1 MNLLRRWS
9 PWALLLLALAGLI
22 GPRLTGDA
30 EEIVA
35 PPFARPLWL
44 DRSAPPNRHLL
55 LSTKDLE
62 ASLDWQW
69 GPPAGFALTGTYRLP
84 EGASARLSW
93 TGPEG
98 SLVLAELTGAGGR
111 FALDGRDI
119 AFRLRLGLSP
129 FQSPLERLFPEPG
142 PYRLRYEGTTPP
154 EELAADLHLSG
165 GRWGLLGTDQRGR
178 DVFRLFLAGIF
189 VSLLIGLAATLL
201 AALLGT
207 TAGLLGG
214 YLGGA
219 VDGALMRLADLLLAL
234 PLLPILM
241 VLAGLWGRGL
251 WQLILIL
258 GLFSWMGTARTVRA
272 LTLSLREAPFVEN
285 LRALGA
291 PTWYILGRHLLP
303 EALPVLLATV
313 TLGVPGAI
321 LAEAGLAFL
330 GLSDPRLLSWGR
342 MLHEAHSFGA
352 FTAGAWWI
360 LLPPGL
366 GIVTVCLAFLD
377 LGRFLEEKADPRLR
391 EETP

>member
-1 MNLLRRWS
+1 MSLLRRWS
-9 PWALLLLALAGLI
+9 PWALLLLALAGLL
-22 GPRLTGDA
+22 GPGLLGEA
-30 EEIVA
+30 EETVA
-35 PPFARPLWL
+35 PPFSRPLWL
-44 DRSAPPNRHLL
+44 DRTAPPTVHLH
-55 LSTKDLE
+55 LSHEVREKT
-62 ASLDWQW
+62 LDWIW
-69 GPPAGFALTGTYRLP
+69 EPPAGFALKGTYRLP
-84 EGASARLSW
+84 PGTSGKVVWDGPSGPVPLASLS
-93 TGPEG
+93 
-98 SLVLAELTGAGGR
+98 GAGS
-111 FALDGRDI
+111 FSLDGRDI

-129 FQSPLERLFPEPG
+129 FQSPLETLFADRGSYRLAYEGPEPET
-142 PYRLRYEGTTPP
+142 LSVE
-154 EELAADLHLSG
+154 LHLSG

-178 DVFRLFLAGIF
+178 DVFRLFLAGIS

-201 AALLGT
+201 ATLAGT
-207 TAGLLGG
+207 TAGLLSGYMGG
-214 YLGGA
+214 P
-219 VDGALMRLADLLLAL
+219 VDALVMRLADLLLAL
-234 PLLPILM
+234 PLLPLLM

-251 WQLILIL
+251 WQLVLIL

-342 MLHEAHSFGA
+342 MLHEAHGFGA

-366 GIVTVCLAFLD
+366 GIVFVCLAFLD

-391 EETP
+391 ETLP